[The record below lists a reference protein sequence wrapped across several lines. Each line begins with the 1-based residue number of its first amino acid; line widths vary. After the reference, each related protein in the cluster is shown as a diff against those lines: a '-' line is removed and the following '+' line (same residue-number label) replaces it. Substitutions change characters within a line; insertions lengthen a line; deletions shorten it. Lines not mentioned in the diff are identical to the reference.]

1 MVKWVLRGVVL
12 LWAALFLLTGVEGLT
27 AAAPHYDLAGP
38 ITDPTGMNTIRAD
51 LSAFFLV
58 SAIFAVIGA
67 VRPGASRALLVPAA
81 LFGTA
86 LIGRLLGL
94 IALGDTL
101 TAAITEAMIVEAIST
116 ALLLGAYWQLS
127 RGDDVPASAAD
138 KPVP

>member
-1 MVKWVLRGVVL
+1 MIKWVLRGVVL
-12 LWAALFLLTGVEGLT
+12 LWAALFLLIGVEGLT
-27 AAAPHYDLAGP
+27 SAAPHYDLAGP

-86 LIGRLLGL
+86 LFGRLLGL
-94 IALGDTL
+94 LAIGDTL
-101 TAAITEAMIVEAIST
+101 TAAITQAMIAEAIST
-116 ALLLGAYWQLS
+116 ILLLGAFWQLS
-127 RGDDVPASAAD
+127 RDDDAPAAAAD
-138 KPVP
+138 EH